1 MDSMDV
7 YAGLKN
13 GKDGYEGLIEA
24 ALAISGLL
32 SVDQQWKTV
41 ATALE
46 RAFPSYI
53 LTMANQG
60 DDATFKI
67 FSGVLRGL
75 HQHILPL
82 AGWSIFLESTNCVG
96 MCTNLCKIPCQN
108 FIKDSL
114 GTAVYMSPNFEDMS
128 CEMIFGQQPPEDDPA
143 LKQPCFRTKC
153 KPALRYLDRCNQI
166 SS

>member
-1 MDSMDV
+1 MIDAPTGMDSMDV

-53 LTMANQG
+53 LTMAS
-60 DDATFKI
+60 TFYT
-67 FSGVLRGL
+67 
-75 HQHILPL
+75 P
-82 AGWSIFLESTNCVG
+82 
-96 MCTNLCKIPCQN
+96 
-108 FIKDSL
+108 
-114 GTAVYMSPNFEDMS
+114 
-128 CEMIFGQQPPEDDPA
+128 
-143 LKQPCFRTKC
+143 
-153 KPALRYLDRCNQI
+153 
-166 SS
+166 